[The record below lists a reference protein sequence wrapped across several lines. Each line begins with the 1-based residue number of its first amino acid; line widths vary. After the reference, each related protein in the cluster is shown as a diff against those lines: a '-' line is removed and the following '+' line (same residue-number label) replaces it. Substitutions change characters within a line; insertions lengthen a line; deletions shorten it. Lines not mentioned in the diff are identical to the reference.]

1 MPNQSKPKTDS
12 KSPHPKTIEEALA
25 RFQMEHHAAGKDGKA
40 NYGTYTTLAG
50 GLNAVQPAT
59 HLGLSHTQTFE
70 HIVVGEKVVTVLK
83 TRLLFTGEDR
93 DYDTV
98 IESNLPFPDL
108 VPNRGNIMQALGS
121 AITYARRYSLLA
133 IYGLAGD
140 DDDAEGSAP
149 TAAHPAG
156 KVFTTKKEIARS
168 PARGANARQ
177 AKPSSVAHE
186 MVTGKITQDPYP
198 SSTKIPQA
206 QKDALA
212 NELKTL
218 PPHGRN
224 RVVSAFRQEYN
235 ISSEKISE
243 FITTP
248 EHLSFIKSKIAEV
261 ESDSP

>member
-1 MPNQSKPKTDS
+1 MPNQSKPKADA
-12 KSPHPKTIEEALA
+12 KSSHPKTIEEALA

-83 TRLLFTGEDR
+83 TRLLFTGEDS
-93 DYDTV
+93 DYNTV

-149 TAAHPAG
+149 VATPA
-156 KVFTTKKEIARS
+156 KKEIARS

-177 AKPSSVAHE
+177 AKASPVAHE
-186 MVTGKITQDPYP
+186 MVTGKVTQA
-198 SSTKIPQA
+198 SIPQA

-212 NELKTL
+212 KELQTL

-224 RVVSAFRQEYN
+224 RVVSAFRQEYK

-248 EHLSFIKSKIAEV
+248 EHLSFIRSKIAEV

>member
-1 MPNQSKPKTDS
+1 MPNQSKPKTDA
-12 KSPHPKTIEEALA
+12 KSSHPKTIEEALA

-83 TRLLFTGEDR
+83 TRLLFTGEDS
-93 DYDTV
+93 DYNTV

-149 TAAHPAG
+149 VATPA
-156 KVFTTKKEIARS
+156 KKEIARS
-168 PARGANARQ
+168 PQRGANARQ
-177 AKPSSVAHE
+177 AKPSPVAHE
-186 MVTGKITQDPYP
+186 MVTGKVAQA
-198 SSTKIPQA
+198 SIPQS

-212 NELKTL
+212 KELQTL
-218 PPHGRN
+218 PTHGRN
-224 RVVSAFRQEYN
+224 RVVSAFRQEYK

-248 EHLSFIKSKIAEV
+248 EHLSFIRSKIAEV

>member
-1 MPNQSKPKTDS
+1 MPNQSKPKTDA
-12 KSPHPKTIEEALA
+12 KSSQPKTIEEALA

-83 TRLLFTGEDR
+83 TRLLFTGEDS
-93 DYDTV
+93 DYNTV
-98 IESNLPFPDL
+98 IESSLPFPDL

-140 DDDAEGSAP
+140 DDDGEGSAP
-149 TAAHPAG
+149 VPA
-156 KVFTTKKEIARS
+156 KKEIARS
-168 PARGANARQ
+168 PQRGSYSRQ

-186 MVTGKITQDPYP
+186 MVTGKVAQA
-198 SSTKIPQA
+198 SIPQS

-212 NELKTL
+212 KELQTL

-224 RVVSAFRQEYN
+224 RVLSTFRQQFN

-248 EHLSFIKSKIAEV
+248 EHLSFIRSKIAEV

>member
-1 MPNQSKPKTDS
+1 MPNQSKPKTDA
-12 KSPHPKTIEEALA
+12 KSSQPKTIEEALA

-83 TRLLFTGEDR
+83 TRLLFTGED
-93 DYDTV
+93 DTYNTV

-149 TAAHPAG
+149 VA
-156 KVFTTKKEIARS
+156 VKKEIARS

-186 MVTGKITQDPYP
+186 MVTGKVAQP
-198 SSTKIPQA
+198 SIPQS
-206 QKDALA
+206 QKDDLA
-212 NELKTL
+212 EELDKL
-218 PPHGRN
+218 SLIAKN
-224 RVVSAFRQEYN
+224 KVISAFRLQYK
-235 ISSEKISE
+235 ISSTKISE

-248 EHLSFIKSKIAEV
+248 EHLSFIRSKIAEV

>member
-1 MPNQSKPKTDS
+1 MPNQSKPKTDA
-12 KSPHPKTIEEALA
+12 KSSHPKTIEEALA

-83 TRLLFTGEDR
+83 TRLLFTGED
-93 DYDTV
+93 DTYNTV

-149 TAAHPAG
+149 VA
-156 KVFTTKKEIARS
+156 VKKEIARS

-177 AKPSSVAHE
+177 AKASPVAHE
-186 MVTGKITQDPYP
+186 MVTGKVAETPKVSFTASQTKKVQDFTVSHPDNWD
-198 SSTKIPQA
+198 SLVEIFNDKF
-206 QKDALA
+206 
-212 NELKTL
+212 NKT
-218 PPHGRN
+218 G
-224 RVVSAFRQEYN
+224 A
-235 ISSEKISE
+235 
-243 FITTP
+243 
-248 EHLSFIKSKIAEV
+248 KIATSVTTQEQIDFV
-261 ESDSP
+261 LDRITGYENFSR

>member
-12 KSPHPKTIEEALA
+12 KSLHPKTIEEALA

-83 TRLLFTGEDR
+83 TRLLFTGED
-93 DYDTV
+93 DTYNTV

-149 TAAHPAG
+149 VPA
-156 KVFTTKKEIARS
+156 KKEIARS
-168 PARGANARQ
+168 PQRGANARQ
-177 AKPSSVAHE
+177 AKPNSAVKE
-186 MVTGKITQDPYP
+186 ILGDLTGKP
-198 SSTKIPQA
+198 SIPQS

-248 EHLSFIKSKIAEV
+248 EHLSFIRSKIAEV

>member
-1 MPNQSKPKTDS
+1 MPNQSKPKAEE
-12 KSPHPKTIEEALA
+12 KSSHPKTIEEALA

-40 NYGTYTTLAG
+40 QYGFYTTLAG

-59 HLGLSHTQTFE
+59 HLGLSHTQTFY
-70 HIVVGEKVVTVLK
+70 HLVVGEKVVTVVK

-98 IESNLPFPDL
+98 IESSLPLPDL

-149 TAAHPAG
+149 NAAPAR
-156 KVFTTKKEIARS
+156 KEIARS

-177 AKPSSVAHE
+177 VKASPVAHE
-186 MVTGKITQDPYP
+186 MVTGKVAQSSIP
-198 SSTKIPQA
+198 SGQKI
-206 QKDALA
+206 ALSK
-212 NELKTL
+212 ELEDL
-218 PPHGRN
+218 PVHGRN
-224 RVVSAFRQEYN
+224 RVISAFRQEYK

>member
-12 KSPHPKTIEEALA
+12 KSSQPKTIEEALA

-83 TRLLFTGEDR
+83 TRLLFTGED
-93 DYDTV
+93 DTYNTV

-149 TAAHPAG
+149 TAAPA
-156 KVFTTKKEIARS
+156 KKEIARS
-168 PARGANARQ
+168 PQRGANARQ
-177 AKPSSVAHE
+177 AKPNSAVKE
-186 MVTGKITQDPYP
+186 ILGDLTGKP
-198 SSTKIPQA
+198 SIPQS

-224 RVVSAFRQEYN
+224 RVVSAFRQEYK

>member
-1 MPNQSKPKTDS
+1 MPNQSKPKTDA
-12 KSPHPKTIEEALA
+12 KSSQPKTIEEALA

-83 TRLLFTGEDR
+83 TRLLFTGED
-93 DYDTV
+93 DTYNTV

-149 TAAHPAG
+149 VA
-156 KVFTTKKEIARS
+156 VKKEIARS
-168 PARGANARQ
+168 PQRGSNARQ
-177 AKPSSVAHE
+177 AKPNSAVKE
-186 MVTGKITQDPYP
+186 ILGDLTGKP
-198 SSTKIPQA
+198 SIPQS

>member
-12 KSPHPKTIEEALA
+12 KSSHPKTIEEALA

-70 HIVVGEKVVTVLK
+70 HLVVGEKVVTVLK
-83 TRLLFTGEDR
+83 TRLLFTGED
-93 DYDTV
+93 DTYNTV

-149 TAAHPAG
+149 TAIPA
-156 KVFTTKKEIARS
+156 KKEIARS
-168 PARGANARQ
+168 PQRGANARQ
-177 AKPSSVAHE
+177 AKPSPVAHE
-186 MVTGKITQDPYP
+186 MVTGKVAQA
-198 SSTKIPQA
+198 SIPQS

-218 PPHGRN
+218 PVIGRN
-224 RVVSAFRQEYN
+224 KVISAFRQEYN

>member
-1 MPNQSKPKTDS
+1 MPNQSKPKTDA
-12 KSPHPKTIEEALA
+12 KSSQPKTIEEALA

-83 TRLLFTGEDR
+83 TRLLFTGED
-93 DYDTV
+93 DTYNTV

-149 TAAHPAG
+149 VA
-156 KVFTTKKEIARS
+156 VKKEIARS

-186 MVTGKITQDPYP
+186 MVTGKVAQP
-198 SSTKIPQA
+198 SIPQS

-212 NELKTL
+212 EELDKL
-218 PPHGRN
+218 SLIAKN
-224 RVVSAFRQEYN
+224 KVISAFRLQYK
-235 ISSEKISE
+235 ISSTKISE

>member
-12 KSPHPKTIEEALA
+12 KSSHPKTIEEALA

-149 TAAHPAG
+149 TAAPA
-156 KVFTTKKEIARS
+156 KKEIARS
-168 PARGANARQ
+168 PQRGANARQ
-177 AKPSSVAHE
+177 AKPSPVAHE
-186 MVTGKITQDPYP
+186 MVTGKVAQA
-198 SSTKIPQA
+198 SIPQS

-224 RVVSAFRQEYN
+224 RVISAFRQEYN

>member
-12 KSPHPKTIEEALA
+12 KSSHPKTIEEALA

-133 IYGLAGD
+133 IYGLEGD

-156 KVFTTKKEIARS
+156 KVFTAKKEIARS
-168 PARGANARQ
+168 PQRGSNARVVKENPQ
-177 AKPSSVAHE
+177 VAKEFVMGEEVPKEQIKALGEELDALPVRQRDKVRTAFRLKFDVSSV
-186 MVTGKITQDPYP
+186 
-198 SSTKIPQA
+198 
-206 QKDALA
+206 
-212 NELKTL
+212 
-218 PPHGRN
+218 
-224 RVVSAFRQEYN
+224 N
-235 ISSEKISE
+235 ISPFVK
-243 FITTP
+243 TK
-248 EHLSFIKSKIAEV
+248 EHLAFLKSTIAEV

>member
-12 KSPHPKTIEEALA
+12 KSSQPKTIEEALA

-83 TRLLFTGEDR
+83 TRLLFTGED
-93 DYDTV
+93 DTYNTV

-149 TAAHPAG
+149 VA
-156 KVFTTKKEIARS
+156 VKKEIARS
-168 PARGANARQ
+168 PQRGAY
-177 AKPSSVAHE
+177 AKKIANE
-186 MVTGKITQDPYP
+186 MVTGRVSTLELEQELRDLAPNLRSEALTQF
-198 SSTKIPQA
+198 K
-206 QKDALA
+206 ALRFPKS
-212 NELKTL
+212 NIVGNKGLFELIKTEQ
-218 PPHGRN
+218 HIN
-224 RVVSAFRQEYN
+224 DVKAIIED
-235 ISSEKISE
+235 
-243 FITTP
+243 
-248 EHLSFIKSKIAEV
+248 IK
-261 ESDSP
+261 SDSP

>member
-12 KSPHPKTIEEALA
+12 KSSHPKTIEEALA

-83 TRLLFTGEDR
+83 TRLLFTGED
-93 DYDTV
+93 DTYNTV

-156 KVFTTKKEIARS
+156 KVFTAKKEIARS
-168 PARGANARQ
+168 PQRGTNARQ
-177 AKPSSVAHE
+177 AKPNSAVKE
-186 MVTGKITQDPYP
+186 ILGDLTGKP
-198 SSTKIPQA
+198 SIPQS

>member
-1 MPNQSKPKTDS
+1 MPNQSKPKTDA
-12 KSPHPKTIEEALA
+12 KSSHPKTIEEALA

-83 TRLLFTGEDR
+83 TRLLFTGED
-93 DYDTV
+93 DTYNTV

-149 TAAHPAG
+149 VA
-156 KVFTTKKEIARS
+156 VKKEIARS
-168 PARGANARQ
+168 PQRGAY
-177 AKPSSVAHE
+177 AKKIANE
-186 MVTGKITQDPYP
+186 MVTGRVSTLELEQELRDLAPNLRSEALTQF
-198 SSTKIPQA
+198 K
-206 QKDALA
+206 ALRFPKS
-212 NELKTL
+212 NIVGNKGLFELIKTEQ
-218 PPHGRN
+218 HIN
-224 RVVSAFRQEYN
+224 DVKAIIED
-235 ISSEKISE
+235 
-243 FITTP
+243 
-248 EHLSFIKSKIAEV
+248 IK
-261 ESDSP
+261 SDSP

>member
-12 KSPHPKTIEEALA
+12 KSSHPKTIEEALA

-93 DYDTV
+93 DFDTV

-149 TAAHPAG
+149 TAIPA
-156 KVFTTKKEIARS
+156 KKEIARS
-168 PARGANARQ
+168 PQRGANARQ
-177 AKPSSVAHE
+177 AKPSPVAHE
-186 MVTGKITQDPYP
+186 MVTGKVAETPKVSFTAAQTKRVQDFMASYP
-198 SSTKIPQA
+198 DDWDNLVEVFNTKF
-206 QKDALA
+206 
-212 NELKTL
+212 NKT
-218 PPHGRN
+218 GG
-224 RVVSAFRQEYN
+224 
-235 ISSEKISE
+235 KISASVTTQE
-243 FITTP
+243 QIDFVLDRITGY
-248 EHLSFIKSKIAEV
+248 ENFSR
-261 ESDSP
+261 

>member
-12 KSPHPKTIEEALA
+12 KSSHPKTIEEALA

-83 TRLLFTGEDR
+83 TRLLFTGEDS
-93 DYDTV
+93 DYNTV

-149 TAAHPAG
+149 TAIPA
-156 KVFTTKKEIARS
+156 KKEIARS

-177 AKPSSVAHE
+177 AKPSPVAHE
-186 MVTGKITQDPYP
+186 MVTGKIAQDPYP
-198 SSTKIPQA
+198 ASTKIPQA

-218 PPHGRN
+218 PVIGRN
-224 RVVSAFRQEYN
+224 KVISAFRQQFN
-235 ISSEKISE
+235 ISSEKVSE

-248 EHLSFIKSKIAEV
+248 EHLSFIRSKIAEV

>member
-12 KSPHPKTIEEALA
+12 KSSHPKTIEEALA

-70 HIVVGEKVVTVLK
+70 HLVVGEKVVTVLK
-83 TRLLFTGEDR
+83 TRLLFTGED
-93 DYDTV
+93 DTYNTV

-149 TAAHPAG
+149 TAAPA
-156 KVFTTKKEIARS
+156 KKEIARS
-168 PARGANARQ
+168 PQRGANARQ
-177 AKPSSVAHE
+177 AKPSPVAHE
-186 MVTGKITQDPYP
+186 MVTGKVTQP
-198 SSTKIPQA
+198 SIPQS

-218 PPHGRN
+218 PVVGRN
-224 RVVSAFRQEYN
+224 KVISAFRQQFN
-235 ISSEKISE
+235 ISSEKVSE

-248 EHLSFIKSKIAEV
+248 EHLSFIRSKIAEV
-261 ESDSP
+261 ESDSV

>member
-1 MPNQSKPKTDS
+1 MPNQSKPKTDA
-12 KSPHPKTIEEALA
+12 KSSQPKTIEEALA

-40 NYGTYTTLAG
+40 QYGCYTTLAG

-83 TRLLFTGEDR
+83 TRLLFTGED
-93 DYDTV
+93 DTYNTV

-149 TAAHPAG
+149 VA
-156 KVFTTKKEIARS
+156 VKKEIARS
-168 PARGANARQ
+168 PQRGAY
-177 AKPSSVAHE
+177 AKKIANE
-186 MVTGKITQDPYP
+186 MVTGRVSTLELEQELRDLAPNLRSEALTQF
-198 SSTKIPQA
+198 K
-206 QKDALA
+206 ALRFPKS
-212 NELKTL
+212 NIVGNKGLFELIKTEQ
-218 PPHGRN
+218 HIN
-224 RVVSAFRQEYN
+224 DVKAIIED
-235 ISSEKISE
+235 
-243 FITTP
+243 
-248 EHLSFIKSKIAEV
+248 IK
-261 ESDSP
+261 SDSP

>member
-1 MPNQSKPKTDS
+1 MPNQSKPKTDA
-12 KSPHPKTIEEALA
+12 KSSQPKTIEEALA

-83 TRLLFTGEDR
+83 TRLLFTGED
-93 DYDTV
+93 DTYNTV

-149 TAAHPAG
+149 VA
-156 KVFTTKKEIARS
+156 VKKEIARS

-177 AKPSSVAHE
+177 AKPSSVPHE
-186 MVTGKITQDPYP
+186 MVTGKVAQP
-198 SSTKIPQA
+198 SIPQS

-218 PPHGRN
+218 PVVGRN
-224 RVVSAFRQEYN
+224 KVISTFRQQFN
-235 ISSEKISE
+235 ISSEKVSE

-248 EHLSFIKSKIAEV
+248 EHLSFIRSKIAEV

>member
-12 KSPHPKTIEEALA
+12 KSSHPKTIEEALA

-83 TRLLFTGEDR
+83 TRLLFTGED
-93 DYDTV
+93 DTYNTV

-149 TAAHPAG
+149 TAIPA
-156 KVFTTKKEIARS
+156 KKEIARS
-168 PARGANARQ
+168 PQRGANARQ
-177 AKPSSVAHE
+177 AKPSPVAHE
-186 MVTGKITQDPYP
+186 MVTGKVAQA
-198 SSTKIPQA
+198 SIPQS
-206 QKDALA
+206 QKDDLA

-224 RVVSAFRQEYN
+224 RVISAFRQEYN

>member
-1 MPNQSKPKTDS
+1 MPNQSKPKTDA
-12 KSPHPKTIEEALA
+12 KSSQPKTIEEALA

-83 TRLLFTGEDR
+83 TRLLFTGED
-93 DYDTV
+93 DTYNTV
-98 IESNLPFPDL
+98 IESSLPFPDL

-149 TAAHPAG
+149 VA
-156 KVFTTKKEIARS
+156 VKKEIARS

-186 MVTGKITQDPYP
+186 MVTGKVAQP
-198 SSTKIPQA
+198 SIPQS
-206 QKDALA
+206 QKDDLA
-212 NELKTL
+212 EELDKL
-218 PPHGRN
+218 SLIAKN
-224 RVVSAFRQEYN
+224 KVISAFRLQYK
-235 ISSEKISE
+235 ISSTKISE

>member
-1 MPNQSKPKTDS
+1 MPNQSKPKTDT
-12 KSPHPKTIEEALA
+12 KSSQPKTIEEALA

-83 TRLLFTGEDR
+83 TRLLFTGED
-93 DYDTV
+93 DTYNTV

-149 TAAHPAG
+149 VA
-156 KVFTTKKEIARS
+156 VKKEIARS

-186 MVTGKITQDPYP
+186 MVTGKVAQP
-198 SSTKIPQA
+198 SIPQS

-218 PPHGRN
+218 SVVGRN
-224 RVVSAFRQEYN
+224 KVISTFRQQFN

>member
-12 KSPHPKTIEEALA
+12 KSSHPKTIEEALA

-83 TRLLFTGEDR
+83 TRLLFTGED
-93 DYDTV
+93 DTYNTV

-156 KVFTTKKEIARS
+156 KVFTAKKEIARS
-168 PARGANARQ
+168 PQRGSNARVVKENPQ
-177 AKPSSVAHE
+177 VAKEFVMGEEVPKEQIKALGEELDALPVRQRDKVRTAFRLKFDVSSV
-186 MVTGKITQDPYP
+186 
-198 SSTKIPQA
+198 
-206 QKDALA
+206 
-212 NELKTL
+212 
-218 PPHGRN
+218 
-224 RVVSAFRQEYN
+224 N
-235 ISSEKISE
+235 ISPFVK
-243 FITTP
+243 TK
-248 EHLSFIKSKIAEV
+248 EHLAFLKSTIAEV